1 MAKMGQNIRVLI
13 TDDHQVYR
21 EGLKSII
28 HRFPGITAVGEAG
41 TGVEAVAF
49 VKENQPDIVLMDIIM
64 PEMNGIEAA
73 RIIHHECP
81 KTAVIAVS
89 RFTDRMHVVDMI
101 HAGAMGY
108 LSKGCT
114 KKELLDA
121 IYAVSQN
128 IPYYSTEV
136 AVILNQLTGH
146 RHFQVNRN
154 DAEPD
159 LFTQNELRV
168 IEMICQQQT
177 AKEIAETMCLG
188 VRTIEGYRKRI
199 EEKMGVKNTAGIVI
213 YAIRKKIFLL
223 PSE

>member
-1 MAKMGQNIRVLI
+1 MGQNIRVLI
-13 TDDHQVYR
+13 ADDHQVYR

-28 HRFPGITAVGEAG
+28 HRFPGITVVGEAG
-41 TGVEAVAF
+41 TGIEAVSF
-49 VKENQPDIVLMDIIM
+49 VKENQPDLVLMDIIM
-64 PEMNGIEAA
+64 AGMNGIEAT
-73 RIIHHECP
+73 RIIHEQFP
-81 KTAVIAVS
+81 KTSIIAVS
-89 RFTDRMHVVDMI
+89 RFTDRIHVIDMI

-121 IYAVSQN
+121 ICAVSQN

-136 AVILNQLTGH
+136 ALILNQLTGH
-146 RHFQVNRN
+146 RNFQVNKDDTETN
-154 DAEPD
+154 
-159 LFTQNELRV
+159 LFTRNELRI
-168 IEMICQQQT
+168 IELVCQQQT
-177 AKEIAETMCLG
+177 AKEIADALCLG

-199 EEKMGVKNTAGIVI
+199 QGKMGVKNTAGIVI

>member
-1 MAKMGQNIRVLI
+1 MGQNIRVLI
-13 TDDHQVYR
+13 ADDHQVYR

-28 HRFPGITAVGEAG
+28 HRFPGISVASEAG
-41 TGVEAVAF
+41 TGEEVVAL
-49 VKENQPDIVLMDIIM
+49 VQEKQPDIILMDILM
-64 PEMNGIEAA
+64 PGMNGIEAT
-73 RIIHHECP
+73 RIVHRDFP

-89 RFTDRMHVVDMI
+89 RFTDRIHVIDMI

-121 IYAVSQN
+121 IDAVSQN
-128 IPYYSTEV
+128 IPYYSAEV
-136 AVILNQLTGH
+136 AIILNQLTGH
-146 RHFQVNRN
+146 RNFQVNKS
-154 DAEPD
+154 DTETS
-159 LFTQNELRV
+159 LFTRNELRI
-168 IEMICQQQT
+168 IELICQQHT
-177 AKEIAETMCLG
+177 AKEIADHLCLG

-199 EEKMGVKNTAGIVI
+199 QEKMGVKNTAGIVI